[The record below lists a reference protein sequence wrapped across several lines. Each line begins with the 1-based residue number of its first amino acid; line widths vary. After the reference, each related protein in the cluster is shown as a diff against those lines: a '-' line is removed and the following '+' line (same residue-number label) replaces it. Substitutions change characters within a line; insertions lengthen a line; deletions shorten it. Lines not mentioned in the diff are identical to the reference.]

1 MSAAKPAI
9 LILLLIA
16 FTAANLPFLIERILF
31 VIKPKSGTKAFP
43 WRLLELTLLYV
54 ITGAIAL
61 ALEARQGQI
70 YPQNWEFYAIT
81 YCLFLVFAYPGFV
94 YRYLWRGR

>member
-1 MSAAKPAI
+1 MSGTKPAI

-16 FTAANLPFLIERILF
+16 ITAANLPFLIERILL
-31 VIKPKSGTKAFP
+31 VIKPKSGIKAFP
-43 WRLLELTLLYV
+43 WRLLELTLLYLM
-54 ITGAIAL
+54 TGAIAL

>member
-1 MSAAKPAI
+1 MSGPKSAI
-9 LILLLIA
+9 LMLLLIA
-16 FTAANLPFLIERILF
+16 FTAANLPFLIERILL

-43 WRLLELTLLYV
+43 WRLLELTLLYLV
-54 ITGAIAL
+54 TGAIAL

-70 YPQNWEFYAIT
+70 YSQNWEFYAIT

-94 YRYLWRGR
+94 YRYLWRHR

>member
-16 FTAANLPFLIERILF
+16 FTAANLPFLIERILL
-31 VIKPKSGTKAFP
+31 VIKPKSGIKAFP
-43 WRLLELTLLYV
+43 WRLVELTLLYLM
-54 ITGAIAL
+54 TGAIAL